1 MTYIDNDKSFDDHY
15 NKMLTIQRMVIEEVV
30 PYLLGT
36 TPDFNFVTEANAGT
50 PKTAFNSTYI
60 KDNLYPVLDKAFS
73 DKANKDKFKRDIDKF
88 LSENIGRLNVMGPL
102 KAISFPKSSI
112 DNVLDCTG
120 LDAKVISKTV
130 SEMKKSRDG
139 SDSANIFATPVY
151 VAITLATRYFILQKS
166 KLKKNDTSKE
176 AKEVDDML
184 KRCIYYI
191 TVPIYA
197 LLQKK
202 YYPRCEPNPAIM
214 EYAISNMIEKNRIK
228 QTGSMLDTIYITGQ
242 GCLDF
247 YFDKLKV
254 GDDESITQYISAVR
268 TRINSIMRK
277 ITNAYND
284 AFKEKQ
290 YIQVEKEDMSD
301 ESYYQADSN
310 SQFINRTT
318 NKVVQTLIVN
328 GPDMKLVEISAK
340 NNGISVSNLRSY
352 IITICSD
359 KHQVE
364 LTNLIEALLILFFNS
379 EDSKDYTIRDLST
392 DKFLFFALNVYQKA
406 NTKNE
411 HVIKV
416 KTILDKWMEELH
428 VYEKSGAKTTIHATR
443 RALFMFFVMSII
455 KICK

>member
-1 MTYIDNDKSFDDHY
+1 MAEYDHILEDLDTARRL
-15 NKMLTIQRMVIEEVV
+15 NVVLETIYPQVMELV
-30 PYLLGT
+30 
-36 TPDFNFVTEANAGT
+36 FEAASNT
-50 PKTAFNSTYI
+50 VKPKTAFNSTYI
-60 KDNLYPVLDKAFS
+60 RDMLYPKVDKALS
-73 DKANKDKFKRDIDKF
+73 DKTNQAKFKNDIDRF
-88 LSENIGRLNVMGPL
+88 LSDNIAKLNVMGPL
-102 KAISFPKSSI
+102 KAIAFSKQNI
-112 DNVLDCTG
+112 DNVYACTG
-120 LDAKVISKTV
+120 LDPKEISKTV
-130 SEMKKSRDG
+130 SIMKKNRDG
-139 SDSANIFATPVY
+139 SDGGNIFATPVY
-151 VAITLATRYFILQKS
+151 IAITLATRYFILEKC
-166 KLKKNDTSKE
+166 KLKKNDTSKA
-176 AKEVDDML
+176 AKDIDDQI
-184 KRCIYYI
+184 KRCVYYI
-191 TVPIYA
+191 SVSIYA

-202 YYPRCEPNPAIM
+202 YYPRCEPNPSIM

-228 QTGSMLDTIYITGQ
+228 QTGSMLDTVYITGK

-310 SQFINRTT
+310 SQFIDRTV

-328 GPDMKLVEISAK
+328 GPDMKLVELAAK
-340 NNGISVSNLRSY
+340 NNEISVSNARSY
-352 IITICSD
+352 ITTICSE

-364 LTNLIEALLILFFNS
+364 LSKMIESLLILFFSS
-379 EDSKDYTIRDLST
+379 EESQTYTIRDLGT
-392 DKFLFFALNVYQKA
+392 DKFLFFALNVYKKA
-406 NTKNE
+406 NTRNE

-416 KTILDKWMEELH
+416 KGILDNWMEELH
-428 VYEKSGAKTTIHATR
+428 VYEKSGAKTVIHSTR
-443 RALFMFFVMSII
+443 RTLYMFFVMSII